1 MFIGPDARRLIG
13 RTWTDEARRM
23 IALFRA
29 THDLHA
35 ADPAFIELA
44 ERLRTDSPEFAKWWN
59 AHDIKK
65 VLVDPKRG
73 AQRYEYATFQANDDA
88 ALKLSIYTPV

>member
-1 MFIGPDARRLIG
+1 
-13 RTWTDEARRM
+13 M

-44 ERLRTDSPEFAKWWN
+44 ERVRTCSPEFAK
-59 AHDIKK
+59 
-65 VLVDPKRG
+65 
-73 AQRYEYATFQANDDA
+73 
-88 ALKLSIYTPV
+88 